1 MSISKLRHH
10 ICTSI
15 KRYQCWPEVPSP
27 QSWIHIL
34 LPCGWPLLC
43 LQLYGNE
50 HCVTLNSPF
59 LSRFLPPQ
67 KHCYFKTP
75 SSRPTGGVTAYQ
87 LSQKM
92 PEICAMGRQTGRAAV
107 QIGQTVDILGMC
119 KRSQILAEGAEWCQ
133 GSAVGGVCDTTSNV
147 HTQQHLQSSS
157 WELWSKIKGHLQCDF
172 VIFWLNLNGDL
183 WYIQVY
189 SNLPKVNNRHP
200 L

>member
-1 MSISKLRHH
+1 MFWCLYRNSGIISALVSEDFSATQK
-10 ICTSI
+10 C
-15 KRYQCWPEVPSP
+15 
-27 QSWIHIL
+27 L
-34 LPCGWPLLC
+34 LNRAEFIFYYLAGDLSC

-107 QIGQTVDILGMC
+107 QIGQTVDIPGMC
-119 KRSQILAEGAEWCQ
+119 KRSQLLAEGAEWCQ
-133 GSAVGGVCDTTSNV
+133 GSAVGEGV
-147 HTQQHLQSSS
+147 
-157 WELWSKIKGHLQCDF
+157 
-172 VIFWLNLNGDL
+172 
-183 WYIQVY
+183 
-189 SNLPKVNNRHP
+189 
-200 L
+200 